1 MNDEYDDPD
10 APDDEESESSDEE
23 KSEFQQAA
31 EEAFPGEHWDEARL
45 AALKDLIH
53 QCTEGYP
60 DADASKGKS
69 KPGALAL
76 LAFGKPS
83 KK

>member
-1 MNDEYDDPD
+1 MDEEDDD
-10 APDDEESESSDEE
+10 LGEEESESADDA

-31 EEAFPGEHWDEARL
+31 EEAFPGQPWDKARL
-45 AALKDLIH
+45 AALKDLMH
-53 QCTEGYP
+53 QCMEGY
-60 DADASKGKS
+60 ADSDDRDVGRT
-69 KPGALAL
+69 KPGADLL